1 MQLSRDEPAFCPVT
15 IRIENQCELD
25 QLYAMIDAVAQNK
38 INHVPQVIRAA
49 AVDFRNAI
57 HRIIN
62 ED

>member
-1 MQLSRDEPAFCPVT
+1 MQLSRDEPEFRPVT

-25 QLYAMIDAVAQNK
+25 QLYAIIDTVAQNK

-49 AVDFRNAI
+49 VDFRNAI
-57 HRIIN
+57 QRIIN